1 MLGARGWIT
10 LVALLAVPLPG
21 CGTLLID
28 NPQKVVITSGPP
40 GARVE
45 IDGAEKGVTP
55 LEVQLTTD
63 KSYDVVVTASGYPP
77 QARVIRRSIKAL
89 YIVGDILLAVIPLI
103 VDIAT
108 DSLHTLSPKEI
119 HVQFEPVVAPPAPI
133 TPPMPAVHLD
143 VGRGHAGHP
152 GAHAGTGASTGTEYH
167 CCVNRAYY
175 DCPDAG
181 AVARCAPPE
190 LAGCLMNCG
199 MMDASCPEGC
209 LDRYPPDPSDCS
221 REAPRDSQCR

>member
-119 HVQFEPVVAPPAPI
+119 HVQFEPVVGGAPPRN
-133 TPPMPAVHLD
+133 PPQPPGPRGG
-143 VGRGHAGHP
+143 GRGGARPPPPPPRGPRATWMSAAGTPATPAPTPGPVRPRARSTTAASTAPTTTARTRAPWHAARPPSWP
-152 GAHAGTGASTGTEYH
+152 GA
-167 CCVNRAYY
+167 
-175 DCPDAG
+175 
-181 AVARCAPPE
+181 
-190 LAGCLMNCG
+190 
-199 MMDASCPEGC
+199 
-209 LDRYPPDPSDCS
+209 
-221 REAPRDSQCR
+221 